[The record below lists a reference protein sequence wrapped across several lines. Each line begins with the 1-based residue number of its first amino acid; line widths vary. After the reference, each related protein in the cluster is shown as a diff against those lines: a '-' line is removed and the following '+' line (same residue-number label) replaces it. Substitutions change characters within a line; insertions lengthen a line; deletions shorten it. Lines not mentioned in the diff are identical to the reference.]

1 MVTITKSSLLAD
13 IATGVTRKQMSAKY
27 GLSLPQI
34 NKIIKMAGLEGTR
47 ANVKQFEF
55 VDDTVKVEV
64 DDVVEPIKANEF
76 TGEII
81 NS

>member
-13 IATGVTRKQMSAKY
+13 IATGVTRKQMSTKY